1 MMSDRLSYMSYK
13 SDIKKAII
21 LAAGYGTR
29 FLPATKAQPKEMLPL
44 VDKPVVQYLVEEAV
58 RSGIKEVILVT
69 GKNKRAIED
78 HFDRAGELES
88 FLEARG
94 KKDLAKMV
102 RDVSSLAFFI
112 YVRQKEPRGMID
124 AVMQARPL
132 TNNQPVAM
140 LSGDD
145 VIDAKPPALAQLI
158 RVYKKY
164 RAPVV
169 ALRRVPLEKA
179 HKYGIIWGKSIS
191 PRLWRITGSVEK
203 PKPGQAP
210 SDLMII
216 SKYILTPDFFPYL
229 ARIKPPPGG
238 EVSIPVAIQK
248 YIAAGGRFYG
258 YEVKGDYYDCGDK
271 LGYLEAVVNFGLR
284 HPEIGKE
291 FRSYLLAILKNL
303 KV

>member
-1 MMSDRLSYMSYK
+1 M

-21 LAAGYGTR
+21 LVAGYGTR

-58 RSGIKEVILVT
+58 GSGVKEIILVT

-78 HFDRAGELES
+78 HFDRAWELES

-94 KKDLAKMV
+94 KKDLARMV

-124 AVMQARPL
+124 AVLQARPL
-132 TNNQPVAM
+132 INADPVAV

-145 VIDAKPPALAQLI
+145 IIDANPPALEQLI
-158 RVYKKY
+158 KVYKKY

-169 ALRRVPLEKA
+169 ALQRIPPKKA
-179 HKYGIIWGKSIS
+179 HKYGIISGRLVA
-191 PRLWRITGSVEK
+191 PRVWRITGSVEK
-203 PKPGQAP
+203 PKPGKAP
-210 SDLMII
+210 SDLMIV

-229 ARIKPPPGG
+229 ERVKPPAGG
-238 EVSIPVAIQK
+238 EVSIPPAINK
-248 YIAAGGRFYG
+248 YVNAGGKFYG

-271 LGYLEAVVNFGLR
+271 LGYMQAAVNFGLK

-291 FRSYLLAILKNL
+291 FRRYLIEKF
-303 KV
+303 

>member
-1 MMSDRLSYMSYK
+1 MSYSMTYK
-13 SDIKKAII
+13 SDRVNSNSIRKAVI
-21 LAAGYGTR
+21 LVAGYGTR
-29 FLPATKAQPKEMLPL
+29 FLPVTKAQPKEMLPL

-58 RSGIKEVILVT
+58 QSGIKEVILVT

-94 KKDLAKMV
+94 KGDLAKAV

-124 AVMQARPL
+124 AVLQARPL
-132 TNNQPVAM
+132 LNNKPAAV

-145 VIDAKPPALAQLI
+145 IIDAKPPALAQLI

-164 RAPVV
+164 HAPVV
-169 ALRRVPLEKA
+169 ALRRIPLEKA
-179 HKYGIIWGKSIS
+179 HKYGIISGREIS

-203 PKPGQAP
+203 PRPGKAP

-216 SKYILTPDFFPYL
+216 SKYIMTPDFFPYL
-229 ARIKPPPGG
+229 DRIKPPAGG
-238 EVSIPVAIQK
+238 EVSIPPAIQK
-248 YIAAGGRFYG
+248 YVDAGGKFYG

-271 LGYLEAVVNFGLR
+271 VGYTRAVVHFGLK
-284 HPEIGKE
+284 HPEVREGLRE
-291 FRSYLLAILKNL
+291 YLRNL
-303 KV
+303 EI

>member
-1 MMSDRLSYMSYK
+1 M
-13 SDIKKAII
+13 SDIKKVVI
-21 LAAGYGTR
+21 LVAGYGTR

-58 RSGIKEVILVT
+58 QSGIKEVILVT

-94 KKDLAKMV
+94 KRGLAKMV
-102 RDVSSLAFFI
+102 KDVSSLAFFI

-124 AVMQARPL
+124 AVLQARPL
-132 TNNQPVAM
+132 LNNKPAAV

-145 VIDAKPPALAQLI
+145 IIDAKPPALAQLI

-169 ALRRVPLEKA
+169 ALRRIQLEKA
-179 HKYGIIWGKSIS
+179 HKYGIISGKQVA
-191 PRLWRITGSVEK
+191 PRTWRITGSVEK
-203 PKPGQAP
+203 PKPGKAP

-229 ARIKPPPGG
+229 GRVKPPVGG
-238 EVSIPVAIQK
+238 EVSIPPAIQK
-248 YIAAGGRFYG
+248 YVAAGGKFYG

-271 LGYLEAVVNFGLR
+271 LGYMQAAVNFGLR
-284 HPEIGKE
+284 HPEIGRE
-291 FRSYLLAILKNL
+291 FRQYLLGKFKNL
-303 KV
+303 RT

>member
-1 MMSDRLSYMSYK
+1 M
-13 SDIKKAII
+13 SDIKRAVI
-21 LAAGYGTR
+21 LVAGYGTR

-58 RSGIKEVILVT
+58 QSGIKEVILVT

-94 KKDLAKMV
+94 KAGLAKMV

-124 AVMQARPL
+124 AVLQARPL
-132 TNNQPVAM
+132 LNNKPVAV

-145 VIDAKPPALAQLI
+145 IIDAKPPALAQLI

-169 ALRRVPLEKA
+169 ALRRIPPEKA
-179 HKYGIIWGKSIS
+179 HKYGIISGKQVGSGV
-191 PRLWRITGSVEK
+191 WRITGSVEK
-203 PKPGQAP
+203 PRPGKAP

-229 ARIKPPPGG
+229 GGVKPPPGG
-238 EVSIPVAIQK
+238 EMSIPPAIQK
-248 YIAAGGRFYG
+248 YVAGGGRFYG

-271 LGYLEAVVNFGLR
+271 LGYMQAAVNFGLR
-284 HPEIGKE
+284 HPEIGRE
-291 FRSYLLAILKNL
+291 FRQYLSEIFKHLKI
-303 KV
+303 

>member
-1 MMSDRLSYMSYK
+1 M

-21 LAAGYGTR
+21 LVAGYGTR

-44 VDKPVVQYLVEEAV
+44 VDKPVVQYLAEEAV
-58 RSGIKEVILVT
+58 KSGIKEIILVT

-78 HFDRAGELES
+78 HFDRAAELES

-94 KKDLAKMV
+94 KKELAKMV

-124 AVMQARPL
+124 AVLQARPL
-132 TNNQPVAM
+132 INNKPVAV

-145 VIDAKPPALAQLI
+145 VIDSRPPALAQLI

-169 ALRRVPLEKA
+169 ALRRIPLEKA
-179 HKYGIIWGKSIS
+179 HKYGIISGKKVG

-203 PKPGQAP
+203 PKPGKAP

-216 SKYILTPDFFPYL
+216 AKYILTPDFFPYL
-229 ARIKPPPGG
+229 ARVKPPSGG
-238 EVSIPVAIQK
+238 EVSIPPAINK
-248 YIAAGGRFYG
+248 YVQAGGKFYG
-258 YEVKGDYYDCGDK
+258 YEVRGDYYDCGDK
-271 LGYLEAVVNFGLR
+271 LGYLQAVVNFGLK
-284 HPEIGKE
+284 HPEIGRE
-291 FRSYLLAILKNL
+291 FRNYLTEKFKRSLR
-303 KV
+303 V